1 MDVLQILSLLGV
13 AGILGG
19 VLGAF
24 YGPLVSD
31 YLKRRRLRQNLYR
44 ELVDLYERA
53 IWYISLQDE
62 SDKANYITPSTF
74 DRSGEVLPTVGNSI
88 SQSQRNPQ
96 IWRSALKWKLQCL
109 NDTAAE
115 IEARLID
122 NNLYHKMLA
131 NDENL
136 RLFYQLNDSLELE
149 TAFGNFLLESTWK
162 LSPFQYIPTTPFL
175 TQEEARQFCL
185 KETQFD
191 WLKLACKALEQGED
205 KQALDSKLLKWMRG
219 WRQRGT
225 LLGTFGEISKNTKW
239 CKRCEEFFPPKRLN
253 ALVSLACYYADW
265 LISLGGLGN
274 ALTQERCANCGS
286 VFPSFEHA
294 IEILCA
300 KFRGG
305 DDADLRSKAVLT
317 VSQLYRFK
325 ESANAANALLEALK
339 NDDVKLK
346 ALEGLGSLSTKA
358 SFATDA
364 ITGILNNGDES
375 SEIREKAAWALGEVW
390 KGHRN
395 SDISTALA
403 VVNYEKDND
412 DVRASAAEALGKIGN
427 NAARDSL
434 TQIVT
439 NNDENQDVREKA
451 MYALGRMGKPAINL
465 LVNVLNDKEGH
476 STLRNAAAFIL
487 GEIGDQ
493 TVVIHLERAVRD
505 KDIDVRTTANTMLT
519 LINPEGMG
527 YAYATD
533 YITEL

>member
-1 MDVLQILSLLGV
+1 
-13 AGILGG
+13 
-19 VLGAF
+19 
-24 YGPLVSD
+24 
-31 YLKRRRLRQNLYR
+31 
-44 ELVDLYERA
+44 
-53 IWYISLQDE
+53 
-62 SDKANYITPSTF
+62 
-74 DRSGEVLPTVGNSI
+74 
-88 SQSQRNPQ
+88 
-96 IWRSALKWKLQCL
+96 
-109 NDTAAE
+109 
-115 IEARLID
+115 
-122 NNLYHKMLA
+122 
-131 NDENL
+131 
-136 RLFYQLNDSLELE
+136 
-149 TAFGNFLLESTWK
+149 
-162 LSPFQYIPTTPFL
+162 
-175 TQEEARQFCL
+175 
-185 KETQFD
+185 
-191 WLKLACKALEQGED
+191 
-205 KQALDSKLLKWMRG
+205 
-219 WRQRGT
+219 
-225 LLGTFGEISKNTKW
+225 
-239 CKRCEEFFPPKRLN
+239 
-253 ALVSLACYYADW
+253 
-265 LISLGGLGN
+265 
-274 ALTQERCANCGS
+274 

-294 IEILCA
+294 IEILYA

-305 DDADLRSKAVLT
+305 ADADLRSKAVLT

-465 LVNVLNDKEGH
+465 LVNVLNDKEEH